1 MKRFYWL
8 EEGVLAGCSR
18 PGGESPTPNPA
29 LLKADMQWLREQ
41 GIDALLSLTEQEL
54 RLEDEGVDGMAL
66 LHLPVTDMTAP
77 QPGQL
82 IQALTFIDRQRAHG
96 RAVAAHCLQGQGRT
110 GTILAA
116 YLVRQGMEPANA
128 VSHLR
133 EICPGAIEAKEQE
146 RALEA
151 FAKRRDWIL

>member
-1 MKRFYWL
+1 
-8 EEGVLAGCSR
+8 
-18 PGGESPTPNPA
+18 
-29 LLKADMQWLREQ
+29 LKADVHWLREQ
-41 GIDALLSLTEQEL
+41 GIDALLSLTEREL
-54 RLEDEGVDGMAL
+54 PLDSEETGGLEV
-66 LHLPVTDMTAP
+66 LHLPVIDMTAP
-77 QPGQL
+77 QPSQL
-82 IQALTFIDRQRAHG
+82 IQALSFIDRQRAQG

-116 YLVRQGMEPANA
+116 YLVRQGMEPAAA

-133 EICPGAIEAKEQE
+133 QICPGAIEAKEQE